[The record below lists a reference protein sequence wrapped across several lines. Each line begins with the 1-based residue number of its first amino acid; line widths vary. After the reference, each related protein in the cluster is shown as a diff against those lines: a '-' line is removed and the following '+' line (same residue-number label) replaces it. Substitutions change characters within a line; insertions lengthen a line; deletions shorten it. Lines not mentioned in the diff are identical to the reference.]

1 MTTRST
7 ITIGGVTGRL
17 LPDQTGAREE
27 VRSTEGRVAGVYRP
41 EDVRRLLGDPRE
53 YVEVRV
59 MSELQSAS
67 RAVRK

>member
-1 MTTRST
+1 MTTKT
-7 ITIGGVTGRL
+7 VVQGGVTDRARPKQTTKADKSPSVDGR
-17 LPDQTGAREE
+17 P
-27 VRSTEGRVAGVYRP
+27 AGVYRT
-41 EDVRRLLGDPRE
+41 EDVRRVLGDPRE